1 MAKAKQTV
9 TIKKTTARRSASTNK
24 NKGQKRCPGCGKF
37 MK

>member
-9 TIKKTTARRSASTNK
+9 TIEKTTARRSSSTNK
-24 NKGQKRCPGCGKF
+24 NKGQKRCPGCRKF